1 MSTARPLRLFSL
13 ILVTLGVLAAFTGC
27 SSSPSTSDK
36 QDSGRT
42 LTLSANTDW
51 VLVKWID
58 ADGEKQP
65 LLEPVPTLRV
75 GDQGRIS
82 GQSGVNNYLGT
93 ARISGGELAW
103 GGGFGLTRK
112 AGPEALMASENRY
125 LNSLKAT
132 RHVTVRGNKL
142 LFTGEKSLRLEFT
155 RAAN

>member
-1 MSTARPLRLFSL
+1 MFTARPLRLSA
-13 ILVTLGVLAAFTGC
+13 LVFITLGVLAAFTGC
-27 SSSPSTSDK
+27 TGGPSATRD
-36 QDSGRT
+36 QDSVRT

-58 ADGEKQP
+58 AEGEKQP
-65 LLEPVPTLRV
+65 LLAPVPTLRI
-75 GDQGRIS
+75 GDQGRVS

-103 GGGFGLTRK
+103 GGGFALTRK

-125 LNSLKAT
+125 LDSLKAA
-132 RHVTVRGNKL
+132 RHVTVRGDKL
-142 LFTGEKSLRLEFT
+142 IFTGGKNLRMEFT